1 MNIDDELRHALRRES
16 APEGFRDRVMQRI
29 ATTPRR
35 TMHARWRV
43 AAAVMLLTTGTIGGI
58 TMHHIER
65 QREGE
70 RAREQVLLA
79 LRIAGK
85 KVHYAREEVRDTLK
99 GTSE

>member
-1 MNIDDELRHALRRES
+1 MNIDDELHQALRRES
-16 APEGFRDRVMQRI
+16 PPDGFRDRVMQRI
-29 ATTPRR
+29 TATADVPQKR
-35 TMHARWRV
+35 TSSRWRV

-70 RAREQVLLA
+70 RAREQVMLA

-85 KVHYAREEVRDTLK
+85 KVNYVRDTLK

>member
-1 MNIDDELRHALRRES
+1 MNIDDELRHALRREQPP
-16 APEGFRDRVMQRI
+16 AGFRDRVIQRI
-29 ATTPRR
+29 AAEPRR
-35 TMHARWRV
+35 TMHSRWRV

-58 TMHHIER
+58 AMHRIER

-70 RAREQVLLA
+70 RAREQVLIA

-99 GTSE
+99 GNSE